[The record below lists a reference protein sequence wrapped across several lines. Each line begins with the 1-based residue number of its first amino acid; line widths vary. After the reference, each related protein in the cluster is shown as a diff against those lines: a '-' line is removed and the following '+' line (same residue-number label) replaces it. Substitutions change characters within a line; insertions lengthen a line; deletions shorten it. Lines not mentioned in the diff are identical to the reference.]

1 MNVPA
6 KKYRS
11 APKVETFVSSGIK
24 IKCEPELIRALWK
37 SQTKLEV
44 FQLYPPLACSNAPLF
59 HLRKLAI
66 CQAAGFSRVIAIGQL
81 FVGRNNSRIWQPPIV
96 YILDAP
102 DHEQTIAFIGNALKI
117 GTVRRMKGLVFL
129 RTLRARNESL

>member
-1 MNVPA
+1 MNVLA

-11 APKVETFVSSGIK
+11 APKVETFISSGIK

-44 FQLYPPLACSNAPLF
+44 FQLYPPLACSSAPLF
-59 HLRKLAI
+59 LLRKLAI

-102 DHEQTIAFIGNALKI
+102 DDEQTIAFIGNALKI
-117 GTVRRMKGLVFL
+117 GTVGKIKSLIFFPHIKGKK
-129 RTLRARNESL
+129 